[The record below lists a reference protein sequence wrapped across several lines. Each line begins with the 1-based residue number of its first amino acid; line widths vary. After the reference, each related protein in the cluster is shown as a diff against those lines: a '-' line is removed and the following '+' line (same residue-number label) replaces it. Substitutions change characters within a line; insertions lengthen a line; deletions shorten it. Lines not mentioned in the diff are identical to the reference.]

1 MAGLLGIYLL
11 LFLLRRCAFA
21 FDISGF
27 LVLIFSGFFVSKGLQ
42 DWLGMN
48 DI

>member
-11 LFLLRRCAFA
+11 LFLLRRCAFG

-27 LVLIFSGFFVSKGLQ
+27 LVLYFRDSLFLRVCRTG
-42 DWLGMN
+42 
-48 DI
+48 